1 MSVKICLFYGKWK
14 TKIQNGGGQNET
26 WIWKGGMDVKND
38 IRDVSNTADLVLVFL
53 VLLVPTGHPVY
64 CVSRPLPDFRRVIR
78 IQNAPEDFVPGT
90 MPLRLKT
97 VVEEMPLN
105 FLYRVQCP

>member
-1 MSVKICLFYGKWK
+1 MGPENFTLFFCCKNMYILVEAIIC
-14 TKIQNGGGQNET
+14 
-26 WIWKGGMDVKND
+26 
-38 IRDVSNTADLVLVFL
+38 
-53 VLLVPTGHPVY
+53 HPVY

>member
-1 MSVKICLFYGKWK
+1 MQKFFFSEKIILIVPILIFNFISFCSVLFLLLSRIGIGSDGLGGKSLCGP
-14 TKIQNGGGQNET
+14 IL
-26 WIWKGGMDVKND
+26 
-38 IRDVSNTADLVLVFL
+38 SL
-53 VLLVPTGHPVY
+53 PGHPVY

>member
-1 MSVKICLFYGKWK
+1 MYILVEAIIC
-14 TKIQNGGGQNET
+14 
-26 WIWKGGMDVKND
+26 
-38 IRDVSNTADLVLVFL
+38 
-53 VLLVPTGHPVY
+53 HPVY

-105 FLYRVQCP
+105 FLYRVRCP